1 MNNLKKIRE
10 AKNITQ
16 KELAESVGVTVLTI
30 HNWESGA
37 HEIKREKLMKVC
49 GVLQSSREEVLGLF
63 DSGKQ
68 TVNIIGNLP
77 MPAPIPAN
85 RNFTIA
91 EPLVIISYETNLF
104 GFIQQSA
111 DMNRRCLPGQIVL
124 ASLNEKTPE
133 EAHGKFVI
141 AELDKKIIFRKFELP
156 NRFIPDSNDTGFDVI
171 TPDKFKILG
180 TVLGVQHVFP
190 K

>member
-1 MNNLKKIRE
+1 MIQLKKYRE
-10 AKNITQ
+10 LKNLTQ
-16 KELAESVGVTVLTI
+16 QQLADLVGVTLLTI
-30 HNWESGA
+30 HRWETGKG
-37 HEIKREKLMKVC
+37 EIKSGKLEKLAEILGCM
-49 GVLQSSREEVLGLF
+49 QWDILGLT
-63 DSGKQ
+63 DGTKI
-68 TVNIIGNLP
+68 VNIIGNLP